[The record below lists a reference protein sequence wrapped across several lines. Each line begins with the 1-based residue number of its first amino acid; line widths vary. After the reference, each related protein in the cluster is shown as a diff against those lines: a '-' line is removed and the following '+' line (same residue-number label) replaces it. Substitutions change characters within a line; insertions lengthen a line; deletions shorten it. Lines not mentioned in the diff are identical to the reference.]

1 MGLDAHRHHSSG
13 VSSLQR
19 LTVPTTGLTV
29 GQQVRAELRYPAPLA
44 DHERDGTVTM
54 LYEGGTVLVDFGRGI
69 GTRVFRAD
77 GSERTL
83 NRWGARL
90 VEVL

>member
-1 MGLDAHRHHSSG
+1 
-13 VSSLQR
+13 LQR
-19 LTVPTTGLTV
+19 LTIPTTGLTV
-29 GQQVRAELRYPAPLA
+29 GQTVRAELRYPAPLA

-90 VEVL
+90 VGVVE